1 MSQERGLG
9 TGKGGRRVHE
19 VREVCLV
26 KWREFRVMGNI
37 HRLVCYQMKRFYIA
51 QVAMAVDGR
60 CCYTNQVDPDNSAF
74 RHLRIHFQGC
84 DLASSSSWVLSL
96 PPLPL

>member
-1 MSQERGLG
+1 
-9 TGKGGRRVHE
+9 
-19 VREVCLV
+19 
-26 KWREFRVMGNI
+26 
-37 HRLVCYQMKRFYIA
+37 MKRFYIA